1 MSILTSSMGTK
12 LAIFLAFT
20 SATLLFNT
28 IVIWYAYKAF
38 TSVSTNFAKTLHELQ
53 ASESTKQLLKT
64 VETASFQAVTV
75 SDTVKNQLQNFDPVL
90 ARAQSKWEF
99 RLAQVDVQM
108 EKGVA
113 TVRDKTQKFHDA
125 VEGPVARLGAILAGV
140 REVVQYLGGTKDD
153 EDTDSAPKR

>member
-1 MSILTSSMGTK
+1 MGTK

-38 TSVSTNFAKTLHELQ
+38 TNVSTNFAKTLHELQ
-53 ASESTKQLLKT
+53 ASDSAKQWLKT

-75 SDTVKNQLQNFDPVL
+75 SETVKNQLHNFDPVL

-108 EKGVA
+108 EKGVT
-113 TVRDKTQKFHDA
+113 TVLERTQKFHDA
-125 VEGPVARLGAILAGV
+125 VEGPVTRLGAILSGV
-140 REVVQYLGGTKDD
+140 REVVQYVGGTTDD
-153 EDTDSAPKR
+153 EDTQSRPKR